1 MVLLAFPH
9 LGESACSVELRDKIE
24 ARVGL
29 STRISGQ
36 QHVEPSRIEGPRDLL
51 AGRSDALLMLLALTR
66 TYEGLWSD
74 LCEGHERASKRGDW
88 PEIVRLRHWGRS

>member
-24 ARVGL
+24 ARAGL
-29 STRISGQ
+29 STGISGQ
-36 QHVEPSRIEGPRDLL
+36 QHVEPSRMEGPRDLL
-51 AGRSDALLMLLALTR
+51 AGRSDALSMLLPLTR

-74 LCEGHERASKRGDW
+74 LRVGRETASKRSDW
-88 PEIVRLRHWGRS
+88 P